1 MAKVQT
7 VEKFKPHL
15 KYISAN
21 TEYNMKS
28 VYEDLMIDIVM
39 NCNTNMFEARKVI
52 NYLRDQGILDYDILK
67 EYYDQNEEI
76 G

>member
-1 MAKVQT
+1 M
-7 VEKFKPHL
+7 VEKSKLHSRY
-15 KYISAN
+15 KKAN

-76 G
+76 D

>member
-1 MAKVQT
+1 M
-7 VEKFKPHL
+7 

>member
-1 MAKVQT
+1 
-7 VEKFKPHL
+7 
-15 KYISAN
+15 
-21 TEYNMKS
+21 MKS